1 MGILCLDQIKFSING
16 TDLTLLRHQ
25 NNKTVWYKGYFH
37 AKKLLFFWILSK
49 EGRGAKRIQ
58 HENVAQVWVTESE
71 FCLGFTLASSR
82 QRLSCRITHCKTDK
96 KFFWKSELK
105 HFFLVLSYE
114 IYYPANSY
122 STKHASQEGSLT
134 GRSQETPCTD
144 RN

>member
-1 MGILCLDQIKFSING
+1 M
-16 TDLTLLRHQ
+16 
-25 NNKTVWYKGYFH
+25 
-37 AKKLLFFWILSK
+37 
-49 EGRGAKRIQ
+49 IQ
-58 HENVAQVWVTESE
+58 DENVVQVWVTESE